1 MFKEYLQLV
10 RLPGIF
16 TAFSNVLIGY
26 FFSFSFDSEII
37 FLPFLLTTSGLLFCS
52 GMIFNDYFDYNV
64 DKKQRSFRPLPSG
77 KISKQNALLLGSIF
91 IISANIF
98 AFLVGFDTL
107 IVSLILSFSI
117 LFYNLKLKSI
127 SFFGIFNLSII
138 RMLNVLLGFSIIG
151 ISFEFFQYLLPI
163 GIFVFGISILAKN
176 EIKSNLIIYRKLNKI
191 TIAITIAY
199 VSILVIN
206 NFQFESLLLLGL
218 FSFLSVYSLFFKK
231 IQHQITFQLLLIILL
246 DSILISFFISAYF
259 SFFVS
264 LLIIPAYI
272 ISKKLKSDQTDDP
285 IKNRCIS
292 IIWF

>member
-163 GIFVFGISILAKN
+163 GIFVFGISILAKY

-246 DSILISFFISAYF
+246 DSILISFFISVYF

-272 ISKKLKSDQTDDP
+272 ISKKLYLT
-285 IKNRCIS
+285 
-292 IIWF
+292 

>member
-52 GMIFNDYFDYNV
+52 GMIFNDYFDYNI
-64 DKKQRSFRPLPSG
+64 DKRQRSFRPLPSG

-127 SFFGIFNLSII
+127 LFIGIFNLSII

-163 GIFVFGISILAKN
+163 GIFVFGISILAKY

-272 ISKKLKSDQTDDP
+272 ISKKLYLT
-285 IKNRCIS
+285 
-292 IIWF
+292 

>member
-64 DKKQRSFRPLPSG
+64 DKKQRYFRPLPSG

-163 GIFVFGISILAKN
+163 GIFVFGISILAKY

-272 ISKKLKSDQTDDP
+272 ISKKLYLT
-285 IKNRCIS
+285 
-292 IIWF
+292 

>member
-52 GMIFNDYFDYNV
+52 GMIFNDYFDYNI

-127 SFFGIFNLSII
+127 LFIGIFNLSII

-163 GIFVFGISILAKN
+163 GIFVFGISILAKY

-191 TIAITIAY
+191 IIAITIAY

-272 ISKKLKSDQTDDP
+272 ISKKLYLT
-285 IKNRCIS
+285 
-292 IIWF
+292 